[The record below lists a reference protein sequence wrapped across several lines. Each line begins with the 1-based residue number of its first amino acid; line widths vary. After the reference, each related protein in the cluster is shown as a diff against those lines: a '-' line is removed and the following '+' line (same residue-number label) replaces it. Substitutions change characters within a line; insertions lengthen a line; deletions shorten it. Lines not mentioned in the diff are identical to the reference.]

1 MAPNNYPHKKL
12 MRKKL
17 IALIVLILGFTS
29 VLIAQSTTIITTK
42 FLAEA
47 GLHYGGEEIAI
58 IEFEDGDEQEM
69 LAGQGLTIALGGEF
83 SLPSFRY
90 ALLRT
95 TIGFKYSTTAA
106 DNANIMFLRYPLNV
120 MVYAAPNTDIRIG
133 IGTTKHLNAT
143 LKGDDFF
150 PDVDFESSLGTRLE
164 IGYKWAALVFNS
176 LTFTDDF
183 GFEYDGGSIGITF
196 SGKF

>member
-1 MAPNNYPHKKL
+1 
-12 MRKKL
+12 
-17 IALIVLILGFTS
+17 
-29 VLIAQSTTIITTK
+29 
-42 FLAEA
+42 
-47 GLHYGGEEIAI
+47 
-58 IEFEDGDEQEM
+58 
-69 LAGQGLTIALGGEF
+69 
-83 SLPSFRY
+83 
-90 ALLRT
+90 
-95 TIGFKYSTTAA
+95 
-106 DNANIMFLRYPLNV
+106 
-120 MVYAAPNTDIRIG
+120 MVYAAPTTDIRIG

-196 SGKF
+196 SGTF